1 MYLYLSTKVHH
12 YIFQNVYATQ
22 ANETLEDLGSIR
34 ARMVADRSNFE
45 GDMAELEDYLMFMG
59 DQKKRVE
66 QDISNKTEEKNRL
79 VARNSQRSQD
89 EFADLLRDVSEL
101 DVDQIG
107 TTVSGS
113 VIDTFVQ
120 PLVDRGIKLVGE
132 ENEYFF
138 TWVRI
143 NGNRDRCIPSS
154 SGNLTNNLLY
164 NRCHAKHRG

>member
-1 MYLYLSTKVHH
+1 MYFYLSTKVHH
-12 YIFQNVYATQ
+12 YIFQNVYTTQ
-22 ANETLEDLGSIR
+22 ANETLEHLGSIR
-34 ARMVADRSNFE
+34 EKMVADRSNFE
-45 GDMAELEDYLMFMG
+45 ADMAELEDYLMFMG

-107 TTVSGS
+107 GTSVSGL

-120 PLVDRGIKLVGE
+120 PLVNRGIKLVGE
-132 ENEYFF
+132 DHEYFF

-143 NGNRDRCIPSS
+143 KGKES
-154 SGNLTNNLLY
+154 
-164 NRCHAKHRG
+164 